1 MVEQRINLVLDYI
14 RTHPTADLSVSELA
28 RVAAFSPFHFHRIFT
43 AVVGETVAQYV
54 LRTRLERAV
63 ALLKA
68 GPTLPILSAAVES
81 GFQSASAF
89 SRAFRQRYGIPA
101 RRWNRRDALV
111 LSESLNGNSSK
122 NRQFLV
128 MFPRYSTEELAVF
141 GASVMVD
148 LEVLPDLPLA
158 YIRVANSYQP
168 NGVTGAYERLLMWAR
183 CEQIDPLTCSLWGM
197 SQDDPDITPLELC
210 RYDICLVLSET
221 DYARLMPTDE
231 VHLRRF
237 PACTLATLRVQG
249 DIWEIDRAS
258 QYLYRYWLP
267 RSRTE
272 PANLPAIERYH
283 RHPAEV
289 GWEWYDI
296 DCSIPILPL

>member
-1 MVEQRINLVLDYI
+1 MYEQRINLVLDYV
-14 RTHPTADLSVSELA
+14 RTRPTADLSVTELA
-28 RVAAFSPFHFHRIFT
+28 RVAAFSSFHFHRLFT
-43 AVVGETVAQYV
+43 AIVGETVAQYV
-54 LRTRLERAV
+54 LRIRLERAV

-68 GPTLPILSAAVES
+68 DPTLPILAAAVDS

-89 SRAFRQRYGIPA
+89 SRAFRQRYGTSA

-122 NRQFLV
+122 NRQFFDS
-128 MFPRYSTEELAVF
+128 FPRYSTEALAGF
-141 GASVMVD
+141 GKRFVVD
-148 LEVLPDLPLA
+148 IEAVAEQWLA
-158 YIRVANSYQP
+158 FIRVTNSYQP
-168 NGVTGAYERLLMWAR
+168 NGVSGAYERLMAWAQ
-183 CEQIDPLTCSLWGM
+183 CERLNPLQLPLWGM
-197 SQDDPDITPLELC
+197 SQDDPDVTPLDLC
-210 RYDICLVLSET
+210 RYDIGLIVSESE
-221 DYARLMPTDE
+221 YARLIPTSE
-231 VHLRRF
+231 VQWRRF
-237 PACTLATLRVQG
+237 PACTLATFRVQG
-249 DIWEIDRAS
+249 DIWEIDRAW

-289 GWEWYDI
+289 GWEWYDL